1 MTKFVLLVL
10 KRSRSDHPSG
20 RISRHLVFQRTFNKS
35 VKYYMF
41 CDPNDDIEK
50 FDLNIDERIV
60 VVHSSSSKAY
70 QVYTKNG
77 YVFIYQSRRV

>member
-1 MTKFVLLVL
+1 MTKVVLLVL

-70 QVYTKNG
+70 QGYTKNDH
-77 YVFIYQSRRV
+77 VFVNEFGRI